1 MQQKTLHFFK
11 KIIKMCNITRLSY
24 QVDIFFRGGG
34 GGLLN
39 FRWKKRIDDFK

>member
-34 GGLLN
+34 AFECSLE
-39 FRWKKRIDDFK
+39 KKNR